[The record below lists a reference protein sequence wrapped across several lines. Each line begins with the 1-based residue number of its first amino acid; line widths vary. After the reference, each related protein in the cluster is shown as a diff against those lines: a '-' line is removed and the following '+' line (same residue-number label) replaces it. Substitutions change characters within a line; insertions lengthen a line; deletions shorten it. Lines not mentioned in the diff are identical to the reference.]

1 MRNYSIA
8 IDRELRSE
16 INEYITEFL
25 TVSDEV
31 ADAAKTVET
40 YIKENIK
47 KVEPTSFADGGGKRE
62 ISFSLPLFYDNVKVT
77 FFVTNFNFNNIT
89 YFQKFSKKHSVDTYC
104 GNIYKNFKG
113 NVFAYCNI
121 NYISLGFYPL
131 AKFYEDVHHEL
142 NHLLQQYKCGNT
154 YSDSEV
160 YTFVATDIFSIDEIK
175 HNVAE
180 ILYLCLPTEQDSFVS
195 SVYSFVKN
203 EFHIDWNYKDIDDCI
218 KDTEAYRRIYRL
230 KFLYNEI
237 INNKDTYKDIILVDK
252 NFKTWN
258 QFEKYVTK
266 SLQRFEKKFA
276 MVVKK
281 CKADFVIYE
290 QFTWTEDSYRKQFYL
305 INS

>member
-16 INEYITEFL
+16 INEYITESL

-31 ADAAKTVET
+31 VDAAKKVET
-40 YIKENIK
+40 YIKETIK

-62 ISFSLPLFYDNVKVT
+62 LSFSLPLFDDSVKVH
-77 FFVTNFNFNNIT
+77 FIVTNFNFINKT
-89 YFQKFSKKHSVDTYC
+89 YFQKFSKTHSVDVSC
-104 GNIYKNFKG
+104 GSSYKNFKG
-113 NVFAYCNI
+113 NIFAYCNI
-121 NYISLGFYPL
+121 NYISLDFKPL

-142 NHLLQQYKCGNT
+142 NHLLQQHKCGNT
-154 YSDSEV
+154 YSDSEA
-160 YTFVATDIFSIDEIK
+160 YSLVATDIFSIDEIK

-203 EFHIDWNYKDIDDCI
+203 EFHIDWNYKDIDVCI

-237 INNKDTYKDIILVDK
+237 ANNKGTYKDIILVDK
-252 NFKTWN
+252 DFKTWN
-258 QFEKYVTK
+258 RFEKYVNE
-266 SLQRFEKKFA
+266 SLKRFEKKFA
-276 MVVKK
+276 MVAKK

-290 QFTWTEDSYRKQFYL
+290 QFTWTEGSYRKQFYL
-305 INS
+305 IN